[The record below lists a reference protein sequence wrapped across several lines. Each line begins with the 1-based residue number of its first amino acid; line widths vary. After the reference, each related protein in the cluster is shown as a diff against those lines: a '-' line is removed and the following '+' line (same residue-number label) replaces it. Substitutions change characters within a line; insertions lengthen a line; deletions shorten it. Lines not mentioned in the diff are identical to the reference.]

1 MTTLSKSIVELF
13 FGHTKVLNETIQ
25 NVFPKN
31 IIERETFTWKNV
43 NCRNMIYIKVLKY
56 NVFIKIW
63 MSFV

>member
-1 MTTLSKSIVELF
+1 
-13 FGHTKVLNETIQ
+13 LNETIQ